1 MRFKIIELLILMFF
15 DVLFIISAFVF
26 SYLIRLGTFNHS
38 LFPFLEYIEMA
49 LLIVPI
55 WWGLLFLS
63 GRYSL
68 KEQSLF
74 IHLKHIIFA
83 SLSSSLLFPL
93 LFYFTNDQFFSRGIV
108 FLIFILGVLF
118 LFSES
123 IFIYFLNKWKTKN
136 NIGLSNMLVIGSG
149 RNAKKIIKK
158 LLLSCT
164 AHKPVAI
171 LSPYGSKEKYIHS
184 IPIVGKLNELEST
197 FIKYNIKEVFL
208 CEAIEHSENLISFCR
223 NKGIILRT
231 SLDTLG
237 ITSKSLEAENIGGV
251 IFLTIQQSPL
261 FGWGQFFKRLF
272 DFLISIIVLTLTFPY
287 FLINKKYLTYEL
299 FMKNNNETFKGLVF
313 KKNNKIFAKKLS
325 LIWNVLKKDISLVG
339 PSLLSK
345 VEHDETFSLEK
356 NSVSSKFIIRS
367 GIFHHNI
374 KDKNFREILEEDI
387 LYIRNWN
394 FFSDLKIIFYNL
406 FK

>member
-15 DVLFIISAFVF
+15 DMLFIISAFVF
-26 SYLIRLGTFNHS
+26 SYLIRLGTFHHS
-38 LFPFLEYIEMA
+38 LFPFLEYIKMA
-49 LLIVPI
+49 FLIVPF

-63 GRYSL
+63 GRYAL

-93 LFYFTNDQFFSRGIV
+93 LFYFTNDQFFSRGII

-123 IFIYFLNKWKTKN
+123 LFIHFLNKWKTKN

-158 LLLSCT
+158 LLLSYT
-164 AHKPVAI
+164 SHKPVAV
-171 LSPYGSKEKYIHS
+171 LTPYGSKEKNIYS
-184 IPIVGKLNELEST
+184 VPIVGKLNELEST
-197 FIKYNIKEVFL
+197 FLKYDIKEIFL

-237 ITSKSLEAENIGGV
+237 ITSNSLEAENIGGV

-272 DFLISIIVLTLTFPY
+272 DFLVSIIILTLSSPY
-287 FLINKKYLTYEL
+287 FLINKKYLKYEL
-299 FMKNNNETFKGLVF
+299 FMKNSNETFKGLVF
-313 KKNNKIFAKKLS
+313 KKDNKIFAKKLS
-325 LIWNVLKKDISLVG
+325 LLWNVLKKDISLVG
-339 PSLLSK
+339 PSLLTK
-345 VEHDETFSLEK
+345 VEHEEIFSLEK
-356 NSVSSKFIIRS
+356 ISVSSKFIIRG
-367 GIFHHNI
+367 GIFSHNI
-374 KDKNFREILEEDI
+374 KNKDARKILEDDI

-394 FFSDLKIIFYNL
+394 FFNDLKIIL
-406 FK
+406 F